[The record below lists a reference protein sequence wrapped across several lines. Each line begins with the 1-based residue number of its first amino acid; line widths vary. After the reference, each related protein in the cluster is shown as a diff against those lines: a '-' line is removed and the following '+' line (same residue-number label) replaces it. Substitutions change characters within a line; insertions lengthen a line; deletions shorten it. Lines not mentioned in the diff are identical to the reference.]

1 MSGPP
6 DHAILY
12 DRDCGFCTRSL
23 DRIMRR
29 DRGDRLRAVAIQSA
43 EGQELLERGGVPE
56 AERLNSW
63 HLVTPDGT
71 VRSAGAAGAPLL
83 RLLPAGGPGAAAL
96 AAFPGATD
104 AVYGWIAAHRDLLGR
119 FLVLALV
126 VVTAGGAGVGCGSTV
141 QEGTR
146 LTVYASLPLQDPD
159 GKEALAGVERA
170 LADAG
175 GEADGAP
182 VAVEALDSVDG
193 DAPVQA
199 TVAANARLATQD
211 STSIAYIGELNPA
224 TTAFS
229 VPITNE
235 AGLLQV
241 APGEVPEEVLAQP
254 GGNDPPP
261 EFQATGERTLGALPA
276 EGADPEALGYEAMAT
291 VLDSIDEAEDPL
303 SRADVLG
310 AFLSISDRES
320 ELGTYSIGPDGA
332 ADFQP

>member
-1 MSGPP
+1 MSRPP

-29 DRGDRLRAVAIQSA
+29 DRDGSLRAVAIQSE
-43 EGQELLERGGVPE
+43 EGQRLLERGGVPE
-56 AERLNSW
+56 AERLDSW
-63 HLVTPDGT
+63 HLVAPDGT
-71 VRSAGAAGAPLL
+71 ITSAGAAGAPLL
-83 RLLPAGGPGAAAL
+83 RLLPAGGLGATVL
-96 AAFPGATD
+96 GAFPRVTD

-126 VVTAGGAGVGCGSTV
+126 VMTAGSAGLACGSTV

-146 LTVYASLPLQDPD
+146 LTVYASLPLQDPE

-175 GEADGAP
+175 GEAGGAP
-182 VAVEALDSVDG
+182 VEIEALDSAGEDL
-193 DAPVQA
+193 PVQA

-254 GGNDPPP
+254 GGNDPSPGNR
-261 EFQATGERTLGALPA
+261 AAGERTLGALPA
-276 EGADPEALGYEAMAT
+276 AGADPEALGYEAMAA
-291 VLDSIDEAEDPL
+291 VLDSVEEAEDPL

-310 AFLSISDRES
+310 AFLAISDRES